1 MWPLPQL
8 LVPAHQPAL
17 LDAGTLGSLPNPLQ
31 GKELTHFPLCLSGRD
46 KQRVI
51 SGWRWQGLLSE
62 SLQKQSCRNRAL
74 LRRSH
79 DDNQCL
85 KYST

>member
-62 SLQKQSCRNRAL
+62 LLQKQSTAQEV
-74 LRRSH
+74 S
-79 DDNQCL
+79 
-85 KYST
+85 